1 MKKNKLFWI
10 LTVVCVLNFAAHLYF
25 YPSLPDIVP
34 THWGASGQ
42 VNGWGPKSTVL
53 ILAALPFAMLIL
65 FEVIRKIDPKHQN
78 FEKFGKVWNLCVV
91 LFTVMMAA
99 FSWLSDLAVF
109 GKLPDS
115 SNLVS
120 ILVCGGIGVLFII
133 LGNFMPQIKQ
143 NYTFGCRT
151 PWALNDEHNWQR
163 TQRMGGYTFVVM
175 GIVLLV
181 LAFLCGLLGDI
192 ATLIVLLAGQ
202 TLFMILYVVLVVFN
216 IMGRDYDAAV
226 IVSGTCGF
234 GMGATPNAMANMQAI
249 CDKYSPSVKA
259 YLLIPLVGSLFAD
272 FLNSLVITVFI
283 NFI

>member
-1 MKKNKLFWI
+1 M
-10 LTVVCVLNFAAHLYF
+10 
-25 YPSLPDIVP
+25 
-34 THWGASGQ
+34 
-42 VNGWGPKSTVL
+42 

-65 FEVIRKIDPKHQN
+65 FEVIRKIDPKYQN
-78 FEKFGKVWNLCVV
+78 FEKFGKVWNLFVV

-99 FSWLSDLAVF
+99 FSWLSELAVF

-181 LAFLCGLLGDI
+181 LAFLGGLLGDI
-192 ATLIVLLAGQ
+192 ATLIVLLAAVLGGSAW
-202 TLFMILYVVLVVFN
+202 IYLYSYLV
-216 IMGRDYDAAV
+216 Y
-226 IVSGTCGF
+226 
-234 GMGATPNAMANMQAI
+234 
-249 CDKYSPSVKA
+249 
-259 YLLIPLVGSLFAD
+259 VGKMK
-272 FLNSLVITVFI
+272 
-283 NFI
+283 

>member
-1 MKKNKLFWI
+1 MRAEF
-10 LTVVCVLNFAAHLYF
+10 CRAPVL
-25 YPSLPDIVP
+25 
-34 THWGASGQ
+34 
-42 VNGWGPKSTVL
+42 
-53 ILAALPFAMLIL
+53 LPFPAGHCAHPLGRKRAGQRLGAEVHGFDFGRAAVCDVDL

-181 LAFLCGLLGDI
+181 LAFLGGLLGDI
-192 ATLIVLLAGQ
+192 ATLIVLLAAVLGGSAW
-202 TLFMILYVVLVVFN
+202 IYLYSYLV
-216 IMGRDYDAAV
+216 Y
-226 IVSGTCGF
+226 
-234 GMGATPNAMANMQAI
+234 
-249 CDKYSPSVKA
+249 
-259 YLLIPLVGSLFAD
+259 VGKMK
-272 FLNSLVITVFI
+272 
-283 NFI
+283 

>member
-99 FSWLSDLAVF
+99 FSWLSELAVF

-120 ILVCGGIGVLFII
+120 ILVCGG
-133 LGNFMPQIKQ
+133 
-143 NYTFGCRT
+143 T

-181 LAFLCGLLGDI
+181 LAFLGGLLGDI
-192 ATLIVLLAGQ
+192 ATLIVLLAAVLGGSAW
-202 TLFMILYVVLVVFN
+202 IYLYSYL
-216 IMGRDYDAAV
+216 GE
-226 IVSGTCGF
+226 
-234 GMGATPNAMANMQAI
+234 AI
-249 CDKYSPSVKA
+249 
-259 YLLIPLVGSLFAD
+259 
-272 FLNSLVITVFI
+272 
-283 NFI
+283 

>member
-34 THWGASGQ
+34 THWGAGGQ

-53 ILAALPFAMLIL
+53 ILAVLPFAMLIL

-99 FSWLSDLAVF
+99 FSWLSELAVF

-133 LGNFMPQIKQ
+133 MGNFMPQIKQ

-181 LAFLCGLLGDI
+181 LAFLGYHGAGSTIPFGRQSC
-192 ATLIVLLAGQ
+192 LA
-202 TLFMILYVVLVVFN
+202 
-216 IMGRDYDAAV
+216 A
-226 IVSGTCGF
+226 
-234 GMGATPNAMANMQAI
+234 
-249 CDKYSPSVKA
+249 SPSNTFCYRTMSYGGNTASTSCAVNPR
-259 YLLIPLVGSLFAD
+259 LLPPGKRMRETCASAVAIPG
-272 FLNSLVITVFI
+272 N
-283 NFI
+283 

>member
-1 MKKNKLFWI
+1 MTTNYIFV
-10 LTVVCVLNFAAHLYF
+10 TGGVVSSLGKGIAA
-25 YPSLPDIVP
+25 
-34 THWGASGQ
+34 AS
-42 VNGWGPKSTVL
+42 
-53 ILAALPFAMLIL
+53 LAAIL
-65 FEVIRKIDPKHQN
+65 EARGLNVTMMKLDPYINVDPGTMSPIQHGEVFVTEDGAETDLDLGHYERFIRKIDPKHQN
-78 FEKFGKVWNLCVV
+78 FEKFGKVWNLFVV

-181 LAFLCGLLGDI
+181 LAFLGGLLGDI
-192 ATLIVLLAGQ
+192 ATLIVLLAAVLGGSAW
-202 TLFMILYVVLVVFN
+202 IYLYSYLV
-216 IMGRDYDAAV
+216 Y
-226 IVSGTCGF
+226 
-234 GMGATPNAMANMQAI
+234 
-249 CDKYSPSVKA
+249 
-259 YLLIPLVGSLFAD
+259 VGKMK
-272 FLNSLVITVFI
+272 
-283 NFI
+283 

>member
-10 LTVVCVLNFAAHLYF
+10 LTVICVLNFAAHLYF

-42 VNGWGPKSTVL
+42 VNGWGPKFTVL

-65 FEVIRKIDPKHQN
+65 FEVIHKIDPKHQN
-78 FEKFGKVWNLCVV
+78 FEKFGKVWNLFVV
-91 LFTVMMAA
+91 LFTVMMAM
-99 FSWLSDLAVF
+99 FSWLSELAVF

-133 LGNFMPQIKQ
+133 MGNFMPQVKQ

-151 PWALNDEHNWQR
+151 PWALNDAHNWQR
-163 TQRMGGYTFVVM
+163 TQRMGGYTFIVM

-181 LAFLCGLLGDI
+181 LAFLGGLLGDI
-192 ATLIVLLAGQ
+192 ATLAVLLVAVLGGSAW
-202 TLFMILYVVLVVFN
+202 IYLYSYLV
-216 IMGRDYDAAV
+216 Y
-226 IVSGTCGF
+226 
-234 GMGATPNAMANMQAI
+234 
-249 CDKYSPSVKA
+249 
-259 YLLIPLVGSLFAD
+259 VGKMK
-272 FLNSLVITVFI
+272 
-283 NFI
+283 